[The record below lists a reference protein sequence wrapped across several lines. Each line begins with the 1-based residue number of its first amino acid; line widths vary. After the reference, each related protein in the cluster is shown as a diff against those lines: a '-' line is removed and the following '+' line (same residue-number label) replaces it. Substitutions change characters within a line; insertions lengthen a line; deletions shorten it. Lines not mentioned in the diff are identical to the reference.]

1 MSTNGIAEGFT
12 RDELAQIEA
21 MLVERRRLLLNDV
34 QALEEE
40 EARDASDLSPFST
53 HLADLGTD
61 RASSDISLGCRAS
74 ASSEIQEIDEALER
88 IRDGSFGLCETCEK
102 PITADRLRVL
112 PFTNLCINCKRLAEQ
127 NES

>member
-102 PITADRLRVL
+102 PIAKGRLEAIPYARLCL
-112 PFTNLCINCKRLAEQ
+112 PCKAAE
-127 NES
+127 ES